1 MTKMR
6 SMLLASAAAVVALG
20 AAGTAQ
26 AADQILSGA
35 ITSATGQ
42 KLGGDA
48 AKGRDCP
55 VGHIV
60 RKPSAPRG
68 TTATFIE

>member
-1 MTKMR
+1 MV
-6 SMLLASAAAVVALG
+6 SVAKTLT
-20 AAGTAQ
+20 APFAPAGTM
-26 AADQILSGA
+26 AALDLILPS
-35 ITSATGQ
+35 SE
-42 KLGGDA
+42 LSVA

>member
-42 KLGGDA
+42 KLGGIT
-48 AKGRDCP
+48 
-55 VGHIV
+55 V
-60 RKPSAPRG
+60 
-68 TTATFIE
+68 